1 MLMQRVSCDG
11 MNEKYQESKYHTFL
25 NIYYELNLN
34 DHYEYDIWED
44 RVEEIIP
51 LSLQSGR
58 EFQ

>member
-44 RVEEIIP
+44 RVEDNSFVVAIR
-51 LSLQSGR
+51 S
-58 EFQ
+58 